1 MCKTLCFC
9 ASNLPNKLQNPC
21 RKSHIANQ
29 QSYLL
34 NSKGRWITTWI
45 YTPVE
50 RQWSWCSSRMI
61 LVNSKICSTY
71 VCTKGVCIH
80 FSPLSLS
87 HLVTEISVK
96 LWIWLGSLKFWT
108 PCPAER
114 QRLYRRNANLISH
127 WPGHA
132 SQLSTSIQSNSSILV
147 KTVTRYSLLK
157 HSAFSFLHA

>member
-1 MCKTLCFC
+1 MLPSSQTSCRIPAENPTLLISRATSWILKVGESQLGFT
-9 ASNLPNKLQNPC
+9 P
-21 RKSHIANQ
+21 
-29 QSYLL
+29 LL
-34 NSKGRWITTWI
+34 KGGG
-45 YTPVE
+45 PEE
-50 RQWSWCSSRMI
+50 RSWCSSRMI